1 MKRGKLI
8 VLYGINNLGKTT
20 QAKLLVEKIKS
31 VGKKAE
37 YLKYHVYD
45 LAPSGPMIN
54 EYLRQGNP
62 YQLSAREL
70 QLVAAV
76 NKYHYQPEVRARLD
90 GGVNIVAE
98 DYWATSVAWGKGA
111 GVSRDFLIRL
121 NQGIIKEDIAFLFDG
136 KRFLDSRE
144 DGHYFEQN
152 DELTEKVRKIHLQLG
167 EQFGWIKINAND
179 AIEKIHDKIWSVVVE
194 NLGI

>member
-1 MKRGKLI
+1 M
-8 VLYGINNLGKTT
+8 
-20 QAKLLVEKIKS
+20 
-31 VGKKAE
+31 
-37 YLKYHVYD
+37 
-45 LAPSGPMIN
+45 
-54 EYLRQGNP
+54 
-62 YQLSAREL
+62 
-70 QLVAAV
+70 
-76 NKYHYQPEVRARLD
+76 
-90 GGVNIVAE
+90 
-98 DYWATSVAWGKGA
+98 
-111 GVSRDFLIRL
+111 SRDFLIRL

-167 EQFGWIKINAND
+167 KQFDWIKINAND